1 MKNQRGRELL
11 RFWARNPVRMVLLVV
26 ELVCIAAAIWTAVQ
40 PPICYAF
47 EAEQLENTAQGVTL
61 GYDENGYYGATYDIE
76 WQEILATPELT
87 LSPGRYEATVEYY
100 IRPTMMK
107 DGLYHRSGI
116 GLIDSK
122 NESTVEDGILIL
134 DETSNTD
141 TVTLTVWKQ
150 SETAVVRFV
159 NDGGIFTVGK
169 ISIVQNM
176 TYTVFE
182 AIATILLCLALD
194 LAILM
199 LCPSSPLYVGAK
211 TAVVVIVL
219 GCATALASALALIDG
234 VCLFDDCRF
243 HLIRIE
249 GIVQALRNGQFPV
262 RINPIAKNGYGYA
275 TSLFYG
281 ELFLYFPA
289 ILRLCGVTIQG
300 AYQTFVVAVH
310 VLTAVISYRSFRPIF
325 GRKIGL
331 VGAVLY
337 VLSPYRLHRLYAAA
351 AIGEYLAITFLP
363 AVVYG
368 LWLLYNKDSDRK
380 SRARASIVLALAF
393 SALLQSHM
401 INTEIAVL
409 ATAAV
414 CLIYW
419 RQTFRKT
426 VLLAWIRAVGL
437 AVLLN
442 LWFLLPFVTVMTSGI
457 YNEINEPNIQQ
468 RGQTL
473 MALFNNSNKFAI
485 GPSVLLCGAAAALIL
500 CAVRELPHR
509 WKKLGAISLGFGTAG
524 VVLSTK
530 LFPWDA
536 VEKLPFGKIFTV
548 IQFPWRYTTLATI
561 GLILTFLFVIKGIQQ
576 TEYGSWAKPLLS
588 GTAAVAVIC
597 VLMYWSDWG
606 QSMSPLTIT
615 DTPQLAYNN
624 ENFAYKMDGMYLPK
638 NSCQTDDGFATP
650 NIFTTVTTGDFS
662 REDKGVTSVEY
673 TEYLGQE
680 GYVEFPLLYY
690 PGYSV
695 IEGEGTV
702 VQSSNGLVGVVVPAN
717 SSGQLA
723 VAFREPKRWLLA
735 DAVSAVTALVLTG
748 CRICGKRRKC
758 KCPAEDRQKKP
769 V

>member
-1 MKNQRGRELL
+1 MKTGKFWEALKFWMKNPARILLLLIELICVATAV
-11 RFWARNPVRMVLLVV
+11 W
-26 ELVCIAAAIWTAVQ
+26 AAIQ
-40 PPICYAF
+40 PPVTYTFDAG
-47 EAEQLENTAQGVTL
+47 QLEDISQDVSL
-61 GYDENGYYGATYDIE
+61 EYDENGYYGAAYDIE
-76 WQEILATPELT
+76 WQEILATPQ
-87 LSPGRYEATVEYY
+87 LSLAPGRYEVTVEYH
-100 IRPTMMK
+100 IRGTMMK
-107 DGLYHRSGI
+107 DGLYHHSGI
-116 GLIDSK
+116 RLNDTE
-122 NESTVEDGILIL
+122 NESAVDDSVLIL
-134 DETSNTD
+134 NEKENTD
-141 TVTLTVWKQ
+141 TVTMSVWKRTDSAQ
-150 SETAVVRFV
+150 IRFV
-159 NDGGIFTVGK
+159 DDGGIFTVGK
-169 ISIVQNM
+169 ISIEQNM

-182 AIATILLCLALD
+182 AVMAFLLCVAVNLTVLALW
-194 LAILM
+194 
-199 LCPSSPLYVGAK
+199 PSSPLYVGAK

-243 HLIRIE
+243 HLLRIE
-249 GIVQALRNGQFPV
+249 GITQALRDGQFPV
-262 RINPIAKNGYGYA
+262 RINPIAKDGYGYA

-289 ILRLCGVTIQG
+289 ILRLFGVTIQG

-310 VLTAVISYRSFRPIF
+310 ILTAVISYRSFRPIF

-331 VGAVLY
+331 AGAVLY

-409 ATAAV
+409 ATAVV

-419 RQTFRKT
+419 RQTFRKA
-426 VLLAWIRAVGL
+426 VLWAWIKAIGL

-442 LWFLLPFVTVMTSGI
+442 LWFLVPFATVMTSGI

-500 CAVRELPHR
+500 CTVRELPCR
-509 WKKLGAISLGFGTAG
+509 WKKLGTISLGFGTVG

-536 VEKLPFGKIFTV
+536 VEKLPFGKVFTV

-561 GLILTFLFVIKGIQQ
+561 GLILAFLFVIKGMQG
-576 TEYGSWAKPLLS
+576 TGYASWVKPLLS
-588 GTAAVAVIC
+588 GTAAIAVIC
-597 VLMYWSDWG
+597 VLMYWSDLG

-624 ENFAYKMDGMYLPK
+624 ENFAYKMDGMYLPR
-638 NSCQTDDGFATP
+638 SCRQTDEGFETP

-673 TEYLGQE
+673 TEYLGQD

-690 PGYSV
+690 PGYTV
-695 IEGEGTV
+695 VEGEGTV
-702 VQSSNGLVGVVVPAN
+702 ILSSNGLVGVVVPAN
-717 SSGQLA
+717 SSGRLS

-735 DAVSAVTALVLTG
+735 DAVSVITALALAG
-748 CRICGKRRKC
+748 CAIYHRRGGKTA
-758 KCPAEDRQKKP
+758 PAGKTTHP